1 MQITSYHQNEN
12 IGLTVWNSE
21 EQAYYLIPFASV
33 ASMFQETAKVLE
45 VPPEIVDQAFNF
57 MSTYDSKNEIVI
69 LTLND
74 DLMTVAIVRK
84 DLKPSREAIAE
95 MLGWSI
101 GLVDAVV
108 YMDFIEK
115 KMKDICKALNITPEE
130 YDKFLE
136 IMS

>member
-1 MQITSYHQNEN
+1 MQRTSYHQNEN
-12 IGLTVWNSE
+12 IGLTVWNSDK
-21 EQAYYLIPFASV
+21 QAYYLIPFANV

-57 MSTYDSKNEIVI
+57 MSTYDSKSEIVI

>member
-1 MQITSYHQNEN
+1 
-12 IGLTVWNSE
+12 
-21 EQAYYLIPFASV
+21 
-33 ASMFQETAKVLE
+33 MFQETAKVLE

-57 MSTYDSKNEIVI
+57 MSTYDSKSEIVI

>member
-1 MQITSYHQNEN
+1 MNITSYHQNEN

-21 EQAYYLIPFASV
+21 EQSYYLVPFANV
-33 ASMFQETAKVLE
+33 ASMFQETSKVLE
-45 VPPEIVDQAFNF
+45 VPTDLVDQAFNF
-57 MSTYDSKNEIVI
+57 MSTYDSKSEIVL

-74 DLMTVAIVRK
+74 DLMTVAVVRK

-108 YMDFIEK
+108 YMDSINK
-115 KMKDICKALNITPEE
+115 NMKEICKALDITPED
-130 YDKFLE
+130 YDRFLS
-136 IMS
+136 IAA